1 MAEINQRDYVF
12 DTFRGLC
19 MWAIPISHF
28 TRMAGHFSH
37 ASLSGVVYI
46 TINVFV
52 MQAFMFLSGYFSKKP
67 EKSRQIAFKTFLW
80 PYILSI
86 FFFYGV
92 RKLLWGSATLYFDR
106 PPFAMWFM
114 FALFLYKLFQK
125 NYVKIPHFF
134 GISFAAYLAAG
145 CIPFLTEFLSLG
157 RLVSYFPFFFLGYY
171 CQSEHIAKIKSLRK
185 WQCWVLA
192 AVLIGI
198 SIFLAYG
205 LVDIPVEWYLLRRPG
220 AEIGVD
226 FLTDILGRLVLF
238 FLGCGW
244 IVLMLNILPDKDN
257 YVAYVGRNTMPV
269 YIFHLVVRQWI
280 KKHGITLGL
289 FTLPADDSVLYYVL
303 IFGLASLC
311 VVVFSSKP
319 VSRFYDFVVDGLYD
333 VFMWLLKNVFLRAF
347 GVFEAGLVRLGLG
360 SVNWLGRQKEQIG
373 AGAEK
378 SEVKK

>member
-1 MAEINQRDYVF
+1 
-12 DTFRGLC
+12 
-19 MWAIPISHF
+19 MWSIPISHF

-37 ASLSGVVYI
+37 DSLSGIVYI

-67 EKSRQIAFKTFLW
+67 DRSREIAFKVFLW

-86 FFFYGV
+86 FFFYGI
-92 RKLLWGSATLYFDR
+92 RHLLWGSATLYFDR

-134 GISFAAYLAAG
+134 GITFVLYLVAG
-145 CIPFLTEFLSLG
+145 CLPFLTEFMSLG
-157 RLVSYFPFFFLGYY
+157 RIVSYFPFFFLGYY
-171 CQSEHIAKIKSLRK
+171 CNSEHIAKIKCLQK
-185 WQCWVLA
+185 WQCWVL
-192 AVLIGI
+192 GI
-198 SIFLAYG
+198 ALTAISVYLAFG

-220 AEIGVD
+220 AEIGVVWYV
-226 FLTDILGRLVLF
+226 DILMRLLLF
-238 FLGCGW
+238 LLGCAW
-244 IVLMLNILPDKDN
+244 SILMFNILPGKDN
-257 YVAYVGRNTMPV
+257 YLAYVGRNTMPV

-280 KKHGITLGL
+280 KKHGITMGL
-289 FTLPADDSVLYYVL
+289 FALPEADSVLYYVL

-333 VFMWLLKNVFLRAF
+333 IFMWIITHIALPPFRVLEEGLKT
-347 GVFEAGLVRLGLG
+347 LGDGMCSLIEK
-360 SVNWLGRQKEQIG
+360 QK
-373 AGAEK
+373 K
-378 SEVKK
+378 